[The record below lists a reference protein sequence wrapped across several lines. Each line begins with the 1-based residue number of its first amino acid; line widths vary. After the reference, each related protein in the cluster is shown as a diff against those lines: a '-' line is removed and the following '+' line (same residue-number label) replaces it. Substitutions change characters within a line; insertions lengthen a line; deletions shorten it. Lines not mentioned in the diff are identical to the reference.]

1 MGSAISKSN
10 KDYINN
16 NWDEIKCSPLGPF
29 LQMLGVAPGNA
40 KTTSSLCKSAE
51 FSSQFNSGMTEHIN
65 MTNKL
70 SGGLNVVSST
80 INKFR
85 TVIASMEQRA
95 FEDISNIATQIF
107 TIYVKIVNIFYVI
120 VKNLINIMSIFK
132 ATVNLGASIS
142 KLLIAFINLL
152 RVPVN
157 AVIGLVEFFTRG
169 KI

>member
-1 MGSAISKSN
+1 MGSAVSKSN

-16 NWDEIKCSPLGPF
+16 NWQEIKCSPIGPF
-29 LQMLGVAPGNA
+29 LQMIGIAPGSA
-40 KTTSSLCKSAE
+40 SETSNLCKSSE

-65 MTNKL
+65 LTNKL
-70 SGGLNVVSST
+70 SGGLDVINST
-80 INKFR
+80 MNKFR
-85 TVIASMEQRA
+85 TVIASVEQRS

-107 TIYVKIVNIFYVI
+107 TIYVKIGNIFYVI
-120 VKNLINIMSIFK
+120 VKHLINIMNIFK

-157 AVIGLVEFFTRG
+157 SVIGLLKFFTR
-169 KI
+169 I

>member
-10 KDYINN
+10 KDYIND
-16 NWDEIKCSPLGPF
+16 NWEEIKCSPLGPF
-29 LQMLGVAPGNA
+29 LQMIGIAPGNA
-40 KTTSSLCKSAE
+40 SDTSSLCKSAE

-70 SGGLNVVSST
+70 TDGLNSVST
-80 INKFR
+80 TMNKFR
-85 TVIASMEQRA
+85 VVLASMEQRA
-95 FEDISNIATQIF
+95 FDDMSNIATQIF
-107 TIYVKIVNIFYVI
+107 NIYVKIGNIFYVM

-132 ATVNLGASIS
+132 ATVNLGASIT

-157 AVIGLVEFFTRG
+157 SVIGMVDFFTRG
-169 KI
+169 I